1 MAEGVQRVF
10 HSHAAHHHEASAGA
24 CGVRDQGVCP
34 VQDSAEVL
42 HFQKRAPLRQ
52 QYNGG
57 CVDRT
62 FDIQLQVD
70 K

>member
-1 MAEGVQRVF
+1 MKRRQERVECAIKVYVL
-10 HSHAAHHHEASAGA
+10 SKT
-24 CGVRDQGVCP
+24 
-34 VQDSAEVL
+34 EVL